1 MGSIIRNNI
10 GPGETGLLIRSI
22 VESISKQAYKPL
34 GPTFNVSREHA
45 TRILDAALRNDVFYP
60 AYVALR
66 ESVSGKI
73 ATKRN
78 SFENLSYQYLAA
90 NAVWLTESYRVLRL
104 FVENDLRVMPMK
116 GFLLAHFYYPNKLM
130 RFAWDTDLL
139 FVSEREKMEAER
151 LLLQDKFH
159 VDYSSPLETKLTKR
173 FSRFSVHIE
182 THSCPGSL
190 MYAFEFPKWNDLWA
204 NSARVTIAGSAVDVM
219 QPEDALLV
227 SCVSVCSR
235 GMLTAKD
242 FLDLRQIIRTSKS
255 FRWDII
261 AGIGR
266 KSIWRHILLIPL
278 HLVDIIAK
286 IYLNEALVPK
296 NVFEDLARYGEP
308 DVVTNLPTIARM
320 IERAGLPVDYRDIL
334 YYIGYARSPLLAN
347 FLLWPPENPTL
358 IKRILRVFVEALNI
372 LTVVRREHG
381 DRYAVSCLRSWF
393 SAYVAKFSRKRF
405 SENLR
410 ETLHAS

>member
-22 VESISKQAYKPL
+22 VESISKKAYKPL

-116 GFLLAHFYYPNKLM
+116 GLHLARFYYPNMLM

-139 FVSEREKMEAER
+139 FISEREKKKAER

-204 NSARVTIAGSAVDVM
+204 DSTQVTIAGSTVNVM
-219 QPEDALLV
+219 PPEDALLV
-227 SCVSVCSR
+227 SCVSICSR
-235 GMLTAKD
+235 GTFTARD
-242 FLDLRQIIRTSKS
+242 FLDLRQIIRTCKS

-261 AGIGR
+261 AGVGR
-266 KSIWRHILLIPL
+266 RSIWRHVLLIPL
-278 HLVDIIAK
+278 HLVNLIAK
-286 IYLNEALVPK
+286 TYLNESLVPK
-296 NVFEDLARYGEP
+296 DMLEDLALYGEP
-308 DVVTNLPTIARM
+308 NLVANLPAFGRM
-320 IERAGLPVDYRDIL
+320 IEKSGLPVDYRDIL
-334 YYIGYARSPLLAN
+334 HYIGYARSPLLAN
-347 FLLWPPENPTL
+347 FLLWLPENPTL
-358 IKRILRVFVEALNI
+358 TNRILRVFVEAFNI
-372 LTVVRREHG
+372 LTVVRKEYG
-381 DRYAVSCLRSWF
+381 DVYAASCLRSWF
-393 SAYVAKFSRKRF
+393 SAYVAKFSGKRF